1 MSTAKLR
8 DCAAEPA
15 FLCQVSPTKKVPLR
29 ALYLVAVVTVL
40 LSLINIGSTTAF
52 NAILS
57 LSTLALYVSYLIP
70 ITLLTLKRLHHD
82 THDMAWGPFH
92 LGRWGLP
99 INIFGIIY
107 AVYVSIF
114 LPFPPTQP
122 VTWVNMNYAGP
133 VLGAVL
139 VFGAFDWFVRGRR
152 HFHGPTVKV
161 AKG

>member
-1 MSTAKLR
+1 M
-8 DCAAEPA
+8 
-15 FLCQVSPTKKVPLR
+15 
-29 ALYLVAVVTVL
+29 VTVL

-70 ITLLTLKRLHHD
+70 ITLVALKRLRHD

-99 INIFGIIY
+99 INVFGIIY

-139 VFGAFDWFVRGRR
+139 VFGAFDWFVRGRK

-161 AKG
+161 VKD